1 MDHFW
6 KSMGWRVMISSSKIM
21 KKDIFLSF
29 WSIINRGCDRID
41 FFLINYWHNRRCIW
55 KSWKKMTWE
64 HSVFDRMNVFWQNM
78 DLRAVSSLKN
88 RRITNIN
95 WVWEQLFFSKKSGK
109 KGILLTF
116 MAHKIVSFWQ
126 NIRFLTKYE
135 ARWETPGYPHNFLW

>member
-1 MDHFW
+1 MCIRAIIF
-6 KSMGWRVMISSSKIM
+6 SSKIR
-21 KKDIFLSF
+21 KEGHPNNFVDQKYSVILTKPT
-29 WSIINRGCDRID
+29 
-41 FFLINYWHNRRCIW
+41 FFLPNMGLTAGDFL
-55 KSWKKMTWE
+55 KKTWKKMTWE

-135 ARWETPGYPHNFLW
+135 ARWETPGYPHTFLW